1 MRSIEAT
8 DIPRLSRNLANWTS
22 IDPFRNGSVQTVV
35 SPYSVRRK
43 PHAPVS
49 TPLAWKEVTPVLDPG
64 DFNLGNFGS
73 RQKAKD
79 PWDRFFATRQNLK
92 EAERKL
98 RQL

>member
-49 TPLAWKEVTPVLDPG
+49 VPLSW
-64 DFNLGNFGS
+64 
-73 RQKAKD
+73 
-79 PWDRFFATRQNLK
+79 K
-92 EAERKL
+92 EAERLLDPAEFNIKSFAA
-98 RQL
+98 R